1 MSKEIIY
8 IFLGGGTG
16 SALRYCIQLL
26 MHERIVPYNF
36 PWATFTVNIFG
47 SFLIGLFYALSERFH
62 FPFEVRLFLTTGLCG
77 GFTTFSTFSSDG
89 IGLLKGE
96 FYGTFITYTLLSI
109 AIGLTAVVAGGYLAY
124 IIHSGFISGYQN
136 RYGDNLKPPTNV
148 YHRMTA

>member
-8 IFLGGGTG
+8 IFPGGGTG

>member
-96 FYGTFITYTLLSI
+96 FYGTTCWR
-109 AIGLTAVVAGGYLAY
+109 
-124 IIHSGFISGYQN
+124 N
-136 RYGDNLKPPTNV
+136 
-148 YHRMTA
+148 

>member
-62 FPFEVRLFLTTGLCG
+62 LPFEVRLFLTTGLCG
-77 GFTTFSTFSSDG
+77 GFTTFSTFSHESLLLLRQNQYTVF
-89 IGLLKGE
+89 GL
-96 FYGTFITYTLLSI
+96 YITLSI
-109 AIGLTAVVAGGYLAY
+109 LLGIVCVFAGAWTG
-124 IIHSGFISGYQN
+124 
-136 RYGDNLKPPTNV
+136 NLYPSP
-148 YHRMTA
+148 HEELL

>member
-77 GFTTFSTFSSDG
+77 G
-89 IGLLKGE
+89 E
-96 FYGTFITYTLLSI
+96 FYCTFITYTLLSI
-109 AIGLTAVVAGGYLAY
+109 AIGLTAVVAGGYL
-124 IIHSGFISGYQN
+124 GKQ
-136 RYGDNLKPPTNV
+136 L
-148 YHRMTA
+148 